1 MATAT
6 QNFNSNLKNSV
17 YLTPQGLK
25 DARNELQFLKS
36 TKRLQLAKRLQNAR
50 EMDNPEENAEYE
62 AAMTEQEFV
71 ETKISEL
78 EKLIRLAKII
88 DHASIDKS
96 VITIGTTVM
105 IEMNENREKD
115 EFTLVGRTEANPAK
129 KRISNES
136 PLGSALLGAKVGE
149 IVQVQTPLL
158 SYSCKILEIK

>member
-6 QNFNSNLKNSV
+6 QNTKTV
-17 YLTPQGLK
+17 YLTPQGLQ
-25 DARNELQFLKS
+25 DARNELQFLKT
-36 TKRLQLAKRLQNAR
+36 TKRFQLAKRLQNAR
-50 EMDNPEENAEYE
+50 EMDNPEENAEYD

-78 EKLIRLAKII
+78 EKLIRVAKII
-88 DHASIDKS
+88 DYASADKS
-96 VITIGTTVM
+96 IITIGTTVV

-136 PLGSALLGAKVGE
+136 PLGSSLLGATIGE
-149 IVQVQTPLL
+149 T
-158 SYSCKILEIK
+158 